1 MQPPLTR
8 QSHITKVAWAIEL
21 AQKDLEQLTDGDW
34 LNLKNELFDFLTAEI
49 EWSFGVNAKRLR
61 NEDIVALGQLITEAR
76 TDLNDVDRYDIDKMI
91 VEEEDQLKAIAL
103 ADQDRNGW
111 NHLVTV
117 ENMRGIREHL
127 REMLDWV
134 QTEDYSSF
142 IDFEFPPP
150 QDDWLPC
157 TVGAR
162 FRLYLIAAGV
172 DKSQIRSC
180 PECKR
185 VFLAKIKPQSEKV
198 YYCTHRCAQIV
209 ASRAYR
215 ERNKNKLKPRERE
228 RKRRRYVEE
237 QRRKHGPNVKVERKP
252 RQRKV

>member
-1 MQPPLTR
+1 MQPPLRR

-21 AQKDLEQLTDGDW
+21 AQKDLEQLSEGDW

-76 TDLNDVDRYDIDKMI
+76 TALDDFDRDHIHKIIM
-91 VEEEDQLKAIAL
+91 EEEDQLKAIAL
-103 ADQDRNGW
+103 ADQDRKRW

-117 ENMRGIREHL
+117 ENTQRIQGHL
-127 REMLDWV
+127 REMLDWI
-134 QTEDYSSF
+134 QTEDYNSF
-142 IDFEFPPP
+142 IELGFPFPE
-150 QDDWLPC
+150 DWLPL

-162 FRLYLIAAGV
+162 FQLYLVAAGV

-180 PECKR
+180 SECKR
-185 VFLAKIKPQSEKV
+185 IFLTRIKPQSEKV

-215 ERNKNKLKPRERE
+215 ERNKDKLKPRERK

-237 QRRKHGPNVKVERKP
+237 
-252 RQRKV
+252 